1 MEVNNV
7 VFNQLPDHM
16 DSIFWRIIN
25 LLVAQRVKMMMNA
38 YESNQ
43 IQIQSDM
50 FRQLNETDRI

>member
-25 LLVAQRVKMMMNA
+25 LLVAQRVKMMMNE

-50 FRQLNETDRI
+50 FRQLNENDRI